1 MRVSLRHVDDGGQ
14 AHDLVGELV
23 LADDERVVVLP
34 AGRGPVEVARS
45 AIRAMRQVP
54 PRVVRPSSGV
64 DDLER
69 LMAEGW
75 PGTEQVRLG
84 GWTLHAG
91 GGFTKRANSAH
102 PTGDP
107 GRSLDEALLAVQDF
121 YAHRG
126 LPARVLLAAR
136 DLASDEPGAVL
147 DRDLAAR
154 GWQPSE
160 TAVAMTL
167 DLHHADRPP
176 RPDRSSLPGADGV
189 EVRWADAPDLAW
201 LGLEPSDSPARLPVT
216 TSVAAHYASLHVDG
230 GIAGGGRLVL
240 TRDWAELP
248 GGGRAGARA
257 RTWPCP
263 DRRDDGQGTG
273 AGGQVLLPAG
283 GGGQPGGAGAVHL
296 DGLHRAPP
304 LPLPA
309 ARRVSELS

>member
-167 DLHHADRPP
+167 DLHHADHPP

-189 EVRWADAPDLAW
+189 EVRWADAPDPAW

-240 TRDWAELP
+240 TRDWAGLSCLVVAEQVR
-248 GGGRAGARA
+248 GRGHGRALTVAMTARA
-257 RTWPCP
+257 RELGARFCYLQVVADNRAALALYTSMGFTEHHRYRY
-263 DRRDDGQGTG
+263 RR
-273 AGGQVLLPAG
+273 PAG
-283 GGGQPGGAGAVHL
+283 
-296 DGLHRAPP
+296 
-304 LPLPA
+304 
-309 ARRVSELS
+309 